1 MFLQYIITSNDHI
14 LYQVCY
20 VLQDVTGILISLNR
34 WKHPV
39 SKAGAFGP
47 APCRPGFQSLIRW
60 LREIAR
66 SKIDS
71 HLCQIPCWTTR
82 KLQVFVTRNPDA
94 FMRIC
99 SLNSGS
105 KFDNGF
111 TTLYVL
117 DIPKLAV
124 DFKVH
129 YGKRQRHH
137 IIRTFMNQ
145 AFSKLFSEE
154 PGLINHSKIG
164 VVVRIPL
171 KWKTIWYVSAIM
183 KVSNISIWE
192 GLFIVIHYDFILFG
206 HVLPSLKL
214 T

>member
-1 MFLQYIITSNDHI
+1 MIIYFTKYVMYYEMLQGYWYRWIVENQCFL
-14 LYQVCY
+14 
-20 VLQDVTGILISLNR
+20 
-34 WKHPV
+34 P
-39 SKAGAFGP
+39 GAFGP
-47 APCRPGFQSLIRW
+47 APCRPGSNHSSGGW
-60 LREIAR
+60 LIAR

-71 HLCQIPCWTTR
+71 HLCQIPCWATR
-82 KLQVFVTRNPDA
+82 QLQVFVTRNPDA

-111 TTLYVL
+111 TTLHVL

-129 YGKRQRHH
+129 YGKRKRHH

-145 AFSKLFSEE
+145 AFSKLFSGE
-154 PGLINHSKIG
+154 PGLINHSNIG
-164 VVVRIPL
+164 VGVRIPL

-192 GLFIVIHYDFILFG
+192 GLFIVFHYKFILFG